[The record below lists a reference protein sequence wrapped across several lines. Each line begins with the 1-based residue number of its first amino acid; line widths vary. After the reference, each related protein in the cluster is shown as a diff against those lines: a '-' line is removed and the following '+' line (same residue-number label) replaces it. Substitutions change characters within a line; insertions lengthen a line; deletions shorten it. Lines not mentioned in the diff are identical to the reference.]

1 MTALSIDF
9 TQGLNDA
16 WSKVAQFV
24 PRLAAFLT
32 ILVVGWFVAK
42 VIRNVLDRV
51 LRKAG
56 SERLARSAGADKLL
70 KGASF
75 DLTGLVCRIV
85 YLALML
91 IILQLALG
99 TFGPNPVSDMINGL
113 VAWLPR
119 AVVAVVLVVVA
130 MAVANAV
137 RSITAGALAGTSYGH
152 TVAGVLWGAVVA
164 LGVIAALGQA
174 GIATTVTQPVLY
186 AILATVA
193 GILIV
198 GVGGGMIMPM
208 RQRVD
213 RWMNA
218 AEQEAARAKGAGGPA
233 AYQAGHH
240 DARAQAQ
247 PPQQAHPYPPGTYAP
262 GAGPTYGGQHPGG
275 AQYQGGA
282 QHQGGPGW

>member
-1 MTALSIDF
+1 MTVLSIDF

-24 PRLAAFLT
+24 PKLAAFL
-32 ILVVGWFVAK
+32 IVLAIGWFVAK
-42 VIRNVLDRV
+42 MVRRVLERV
-51 LRKAG
+51 LRRAG
-56 SERLARSAGADKLL
+56 SERLARKAGADKLL

-75 DLTGLVCRIV
+75 DLTGLICRIV
-85 YLALML
+85 YLALVL
-91 IILQLALG
+91 ITLQLALG
-99 TFGPNPVSDMINGL
+99 AFGPNPVSAMINSL

-137 RSITAGALAGTSYGH
+137 RSLTEGALSSTSYGR
-152 TVAGVLWGAVVA
+152 TVAGVVWGAVVA

-198 GVGGGMIMPM
+198 GVGGGMITPM
-208 RQRVD
+208 RQRWE
-213 RWMNA
+213 RWMNV
-218 AEQEAARAKGAGGPA
+218 AEQEAARSRHVGGPA
-233 AYQAGHH
+233 PYQTGHQVTPPH
-240 DARAQAQ
+240 PQ
-247 PPQQAHPYPPGTYAP
+247 PHPQPQQYT
-262 GAGPTYGGQHPGG
+262 
-275 AQYQGGA
+275 QGGFPQGA
-282 QHQGGPGW
+282 APMYDSRQPHQQGGPGW